1 MDFIIPPPKN
11 DDIINFN
18 NKIMNNS
25 DNKII
30 NSDNKIINSDNKIIN
45 NNDTDLLKYNILPQ
59 QQEEEQYIN
68 KQELVTLYADIT
80 GTHTFTLNENIK
92 DVVSVKLLSAYGSGS
107 YTTTPWSDVFF
118 AIIHIDQLGKN
129 DSGYYKKSST
139 DIVTPAGTG
148 ADTQDDDDNNLNK
161 LDNSFC
167 VLENYNAMETSSSHK
182 RNFYKNEFKDSQ
194 DIKYFDPPLADLK
207 KLDVTIYDTVYTAS
221 ASTQPFQLKLN
232 LLVETIK
239 KIRIY

>member
-18 NKIMNNS
+18 NKIMN
-25 DNKII
+25 

-139 DIVTPAGTG
+139 D
-148 ADTQDDDDNNLNK
+148 
-161 LDNSFC
+161 
-167 VLENYNAMETSSSHK
+167 
-182 RNFYKNEFKDSQ
+182 
-194 DIKYFDPPLADLK
+194 
-207 KLDVTIYDTVYTAS
+207 
-221 ASTQPFQLKLN
+221 
-232 LLVETIK
+232 
-239 KIRIY
+239 